1 MGGGYSRVGQRDIMT
16 RSIEMYFMLGMPVV
30 KRGPAYTAIRLA
42 EQMNHDEVRCRVF
55 ASINRW
61 PKDDLSV
68 PVTTG
73 AIVSEALTSRLPH
86 RVAGRFTYPLAEK
99 RLLRAIRANGGR
111 PVVYSWGEIS
121 LALARQLKGQGIP
134 VVREKINCGK
144 QVAKAILDEA
154 YGRLG
159 VAPGHRITPDLVAKE
174 HEEMHL
180 ADAIFCPSPM
190 VARSL
195 VAIGIDEARLI
206 PTSYGW
212 EPARF
217 AGTDKA
223 LAPANGPTFL
233 FVGFVCVRKGAH
245 ILLEAWRRA
254 GIRGRLVLVGDIEP
268 IIAER
273 YADVLARADV
283 SYMKFTPNVGALYR
297 SADWF
302 IFPTLEEGGPQ
313 VTYEA
318 GGNGVPAI
326 VSEMG
331 AGAFTRDG
339 VDGHVVRSDD
349 PAVWAEAIA
358 RLGPDR
364 ELRGHYAEQVLRHAA
379 DFTWQ
384 RVGERRR
391 VALLERFG

>member
-1 MGGGYSRVGQRDIMT
+1 MARTID
-16 RSIEMYFMLGMPVV
+16 MYFMLGMPVV

-42 EQMNHDEVRCRVF
+42 EQMNRDDVHCRVF

-61 PKDDLSV
+61 PKSDISV

-73 AIVSEALTSRLPH
+73 YILNENLTNRLPH
-86 RVAGRFTYPLAEK
+86 RIAGRFTYPLAEK
-99 RLLRAIRANGGR
+99 RLVKAIKAKGGR
-111 PVVYSWGEIS
+111 PLVYGWGEIS
-121 LALARQLKGQGIP
+121 LALAHRLKDEGIP
-134 VVREKINCGK
+134 VVREKVNCGK
-144 QVAKAILDEA
+144 YVAKTILDDA

-159 VAPGHRITPDLVAKE
+159 VTPGHSITPALVEKE
-174 HEEMHL
+174 REELHL

-190 VARSL
+190 VAKSL
-195 VAIGIDEARLI
+195 VAIGLPEERLI

-217 AGTDKA
+217 TGTDKA
-223 LAPANGPTFL
+223 LEPVDGPTFL
-233 FVGFVCVRKGAH
+233 FVGFACVRKGAH
-245 ILLEAWRRA
+245 ILLEAWKRA
-254 GIRGRLVLVGDIEP
+254 GIKGRLVLVGDIEP

-273 YADVLARADV
+273 YADVLARPDV

-318 GGNGVPAI
+318 AGNRVPAI

-349 PAVWAEAIA
+349 PDAWAEVIA

-364 ELRGHYAEQVLRHAA
+364 DTREHFAQNALEHSA
-379 DFTWQ
+379 DFIWE

-391 VALLERFG
+391 AALVERFG